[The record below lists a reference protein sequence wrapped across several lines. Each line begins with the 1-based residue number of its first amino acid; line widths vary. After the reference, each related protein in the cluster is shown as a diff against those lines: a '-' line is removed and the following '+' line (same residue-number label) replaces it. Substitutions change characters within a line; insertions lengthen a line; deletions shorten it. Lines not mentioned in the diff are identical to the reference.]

1 MLYNLCILEVVYM
14 KYHAFNFLKK
24 IYYVRTAGSE
34 NDLKAAEEIKAEVA
48 RLGGAAEFEE
58 FMVDHSTINLAKLIV
73 DGKEIECAGAGY
85 SGVTPKEGVSGEFYY
100 AEQLESIGL
109 RSLKNKIILSA
120 TKRVPHDLYEKAV
133 KDGALGFILITGSVY
148 KKNSDVDLDPY
159 LNRELDYTLGMIPT
173 VMIRAKDAERML
185 EASPKEAT
193 IILDGVDD
201 KIKTQ
206 NVVSTIEGTECKDE
220 IITITAHYDSVSFS
234 KGAYDNGTGVISLL
248 HMYDYFMRNKPKRT
262 LRFIWCGA
270 EEMGLLGSKN
280 YVKVHEEEVKNNV
293 RLNIN
298 IDMVAATI
306 GRDIACVTGDMD
318 IVNYLK
324 FMYKEEGFSLH
335 VYQDV
340 YSSDSTPFA
349 DSGVPAISFARL
361 SGPNGATIHSH
372 DDVIERLSEPNF
384 LRTMD
389 FIVKVIE
396 RWGNA
401 YEFPIEKKIPED
413 VKKKIDKYYQRKKE
427 NK

>member
-1 MLYNLCILEVVYM
+1 M
-14 KYHAFNFLKK
+14 KYHAFNFLKN

-34 NDLKAAEEIKAEVA
+34 NDLKAAIEIKEEVK
-48 RLGGAAEFEE
+48 RLGGEAIFEE
-58 FMVDHSTINLAKLIV
+58 FLVDHSTITEAKLIV
-73 DGKEIECAGAGY
+73 DGKEIECAGSGY
-85 SGVTPKEGVSGEFYY
+85 SGITPKEGITGDFYY

-109 RSLKNKIILSA
+109 VNLKDKIILSA

-133 KDGALGFILITGSVY
+133 KDCALGFILITGSVY

-159 LNRELDYTLGMIPT
+159 LNRELDYTLGKIPT
-173 VMIRAKDAERML
+173 VMIRAKDAEKIL
-185 EASPKEAT
+185 EKEPKKAT
-193 IILDGVDD
+193 IILNGIDD

-206 NVVSTIEGTECKDE
+206 NVVSKIEGTDFKDE
-220 IITITAHYDSVSFS
+220 IITLTAHYDSVCYS
-234 KGAYDNGTGVISLL
+234 KGAYDNATGVISLL
-248 HMYDYFMRNKPKRT
+248 HLYDYFIQNKPKRT
-262 LRFIWCGA
+262 LKFIWCGA

-280 YVKVHEEEVKNNV
+280 YVKTHEDEIKNNV
-293 RLNIN
+293 VLNIN

-306 GRDIACVTGDMD
+306 GRDIACVTGDNS

-349 DSGVPAISFARL
+349 DMGIPAISFARI
-361 SGPNGATIHSH
+361 SGPNGAVIHCH

-389 FIVKVIE
+389 FIIKLLN
-396 RWGNA
+396 RWANA
-401 YEFPIEKKIPED
+401 SQFPIEKKMPQEMKD
-413 VKKKIDKYYQRKKE
+413 KIDKYYQRKKE
-427 NK
+427 EK